1 MQISALELDYK
12 KEIDVLKQKMQI
24 YQSQQLE
31 SLQNLH
37 QNKVEVI
44 ESDVEKLRKIIEL
57 KNQEI
62 EFLIDQNKNLKQT
75 YEDDKQLLRQEI
87 EDLKHALAE
96 QDVLFEQ
103 QFQEV

>member
-1 MQISALELDYK
+1 
-12 KEIDVLKQKMQI
+12 
-24 YQSQQLE
+24 
-31 SLQNLH
+31 LQNLH

-75 YEDDKQLLRQEI
+75 YEDDK
-87 EDLKHALAE
+87 
-96 QDVLFEQ
+96 
-103 QFQEV
+103 